1 MQTEQEYKQLIA
13 NCRMQIIILENE
25 LKAIDRADERYNDL
39 VVKLAKK
46 EKQMII
52 LHWCLKICTQPA
64 KDFPL

>member
-13 NCRMQIIILENE
+13 NCRMQVIILENE
-25 LKAIDRADERYNDL
+25 LKAMDTADERYNDH
-39 VVKLAKK
+39 VEKLAKK
-46 EKQMII
+46 VKQVQI